1 MGVIVFLV
9 YLFLLAIILWV
20 NYLIAR
26 EFYRAANAKGFYEK
40 KYLWLP
46 FWLGMVGYL
55 LVITLPMKRIEVS
68 SFAEENQYTPK
79 FQKQQPKN
87 LTKVCPE
94 CGKEI
99 PERSESCPVC
109 GYPF

>member
-1 MGVIVFLV
+1 MGAIVILLVFAV
-9 YLFLLAIILWV
+9 ITWV

-26 EFYRAANAKGFYEK
+26 EFYRAAEAKGFHSK
-40 KYLWLP
+40 KYLWIP
-46 FWLGMVGYL
+46 FWLGLVGYL
-55 LVITLPMKRIEVS
+55 LVIALPTKRIEVS
-68 SFAEENQYTPK
+68 SNSEENQYTPK

-87 LTKVCPE
+87 PMKVCPE

-99 PERSESCPVC
+99 PSESKSCPVC